1 MVSKI
6 AELTFDGFII
16 GSDVT
21 MIAAF
26 IAVLLRMRT
35 SKSAKGLSLQS
46 VIALVSLR
54 MLHLSSH
61 YFNIHYRPKV
71 LPMWVFKSLDA
82 GIVVAGL
89 ACLALLFTRYY
100 STYEVEKD
108 NFGIQ
113 LFDKFNLVPK
123 SGPFSYRPVAAASF
137 LYIVVAVLACLWY
150 LVRQGMPSFGLSCY
164 CCYYEVMSAVSLIP
178 QLWMFHKDKRVPEL
192 LANFVVL
199 VAVGRLCTLGF
210 WAVYPW
216 IYRWGVPSNRS
227 IHMALEA
234 FNLLILSD
242 FLYYWVR
249 AKLRG
254 EREVVL
260 DNGHCDV

>member
-1 MVSKI
+1 MVSQL
-6 AELTFDGFII
+6 AELMFDGFII

-26 IAVLLRMRT
+26 VAVLRRLKA
-35 SKSAKGLSLQS
+35 SKSAAGLSLQS
-46 VIALVSLR
+46 VMSLVGLR
-54 MLHLSSH
+54 LLHLSSH

-71 LPMWVFKSLDA
+71 LPMWLFQMLDT
-82 GIVVAGL
+82 GVVAAGL
-89 ACLALLFTRYY
+89 VCVVLLLTLFYP
-100 STYEVEKD
+100 TYEVEKD

-113 LFDKFNLVPK
+113 VFDRFDLLPK
-123 SGPFSYRPVAAASF
+123 SGPLSYRPLAAASF
-137 LYIVVAVLACLWY
+137 LYMVVGIVACLWY
-150 LVRQGMPSFGLSCY
+150 LVRQTMPTFGLSCY
-164 CCYYEVMSAVSLIP
+164 CCYYEVMSAASLIP

-216 IYRWGVPSNRS
+216 IYRWSVPSNRG

-249 AKLRG
+249 AKIRG
-254 EREVVL
+254 QRDIVL
-260 DNGHCDV
+260 DFECDV

>member
-1 MVSKI
+1 MVSKT
-6 AELTFDGFII
+6 AELMFDGFII

-21 MIAAF
+21 LVFAF
-26 IAVLLRMRT
+26 LAVLLRMKT
-35 SKSAKGLSLQS
+35 SKSAAGLSLQS
-46 VIALVSLR
+46 VMALVSLR
-54 MLHLSSH
+54 FLHLTSH

-71 LPMWVFKSLDA
+71 LPMWVFKSLDFAVVLA
-82 GIVVAGL
+82 GI
-89 ACLALLFTRYY
+89 ACLAMLFTRYY

-113 LFDKFNLVPK
+113 LFDRFNLLPK

-137 LYIVVAVLACLWY
+137 LYIVVGIVASLWF
-150 LVRQGMPSFGLSCY
+150 LVRQSMPTFGLSCY

-178 QLWMFHKDKRVPEL
+178 QLWMFHKDKRVPSL

-216 IYRWGVPSNRS
+216 IYKWGVPSNRS

-234 FNLLILSD
+234 LNLLILSD
-242 FLYYWVR
+242 FLFYWVR
-249 AKLRG
+249 AKIRG
-254 EREVVL
+254 DSEIVIDFQSEV
-260 DNGHCDV
+260 